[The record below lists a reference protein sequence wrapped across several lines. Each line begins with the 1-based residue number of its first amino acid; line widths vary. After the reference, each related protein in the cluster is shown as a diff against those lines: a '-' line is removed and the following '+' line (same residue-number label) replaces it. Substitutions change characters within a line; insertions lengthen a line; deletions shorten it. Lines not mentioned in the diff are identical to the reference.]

1 MQIDRHNQIR
11 KTITV
16 VEASRLLGI
25 SRQLAYSLAKSGE
38 LPGCFRLGGRWLVS
52 EKVLNEALNC
62 DQGLSSS
69 PK

>member
-16 VEASRLLGI
+16 VEASQLLGI
-25 SRQLAYSLAKSGE
+25 SRQLAYSLANSGE

-52 EKVLNEALNC
+52 EKVLTDTLNR
-62 DQGLSSS
+62 DQGLSNSS
-69 PK
+69 E